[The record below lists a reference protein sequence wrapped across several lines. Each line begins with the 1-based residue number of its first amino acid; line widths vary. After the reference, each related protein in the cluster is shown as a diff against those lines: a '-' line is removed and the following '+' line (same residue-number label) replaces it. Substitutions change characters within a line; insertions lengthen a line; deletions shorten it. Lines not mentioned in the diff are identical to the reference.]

1 MSFIK
6 TRQAKPGH
14 GQGRLYLSGGRS
26 SWPVTYRIRTEE
38 IGQGRTAVTG
48 TITFVSRPGATPPG
62 AALNEVLV
70 HMRDPI
76 KFFLL
81 PLSEDRWVYLRI
93 KSMNQHVG
101 EIMDGHIVDPPAW
114 AERKPLS

>member
-6 TRQAKPGH
+6 TRQAKPDH

-38 IGQGRTAVTG
+38 IGQGRTTVTG
-48 TITFVSRPGATPPG
+48 TITFVSRPGAASRG
-62 AALNEVLV
+62 ATLDEVRA
-70 HMRDPI
+70 HMRDPN

-81 PLSEDRWVYLRI
+81 PLSEDRWVYLLI
-93 KSMNQHVG
+93 KSTTEYDVG
-101 EIMDGHIVDPPAW
+101 EIMDGYIVDPPPW
-114 AERKPLS
+114 AERKP